1 MLEQVLLLFLK
12 LVQFNKYLDFLS
24 LYFLG
29 ARARKQ
35 AIEAVEN
42 NINWLE
48 NHETAIRNWLE
59 ENSSA

>member
-1 MLEQVLLLFLK
+1 MLEQVLLFLTK
-12 LVQFNKYLDFLS
+12 NYYSFMISMFSY

>member
-12 LVQFNKYLDFLS
+12 VLQFYKYLDF
-24 LYFLG
+24 YYYIFLG

-35 AIEAVEN
+35 AIEAVQN

>member
-1 MLEQVLLLFLK
+1 MFS
-12 LVQFNKYLDFLS
+12 Y

-35 AIEAVEN
+35 AIEAVQN

-59 ENSSA
+59 DNSSA

>member
-1 MLEQVLLLFLK
+1 MIFI
-12 LVQFNKYLDFLS
+12 NYII
-24 LYFLG
+24 FLG

>member
-1 MLEQVLLLFLK
+1 MLEQVLLFLK
-12 LVQFNKYLDFLS
+12 LLQFYKFLDF
-24 LYFLG
+24 YHYIFLG